1 MRCPR
6 GDSGAAA
13 VLALGLSAV
22 LLVLVL
28 VASVVADLLAARQ
41 RAAAAADLGALA
53 GAPAVLRGEAEA
65 CAAAAFVVRTN
76 GGVLR
81 ECALDGADVRVVVSA
96 RPRGRWVTW
105 LGDLLGGVPEP
116 TVRAHAGLRAEP
128 AAP

>member
-1 MRCPR
+1 VRPPR
-6 GDSGAAA
+6 GDAGAAA

-22 LLVLVL
+22 LLMVLL

-65 CAAAAFVVRTN
+65 CAAAAFVVRAN

-81 ECALDGADVRVVVSA
+81 ECAIDGSDVRVVVSA

-116 TVRAHAGLRAEP
+116 TVRAHAGLRAET
-128 AAP
+128 AG

>member
-1 MRCPR
+1 VRLPR
-6 GDSGAAA
+6 GDSGAAT

-22 LLVLVL
+22 LLVVLLVG
-28 VASVVADLLAARQ
+28 AVVADLLAARQ

-65 CAAAAFVVRTN
+65 CDAAAFVVRTN
-76 GGVLR
+76 GATLR
-81 ECALDGADVRVVVSA
+81 ACSVDGSDVRVVVSA
-96 RPRGRWVTW
+96 RPRGRWVSW

-128 AAP
+128 TD